1 MNNRRSWEEM
11 RIAGGLLVVFALT
24 CSDFAC
30 AVELAPQKRDMTI
43 NGKEVFIPCI
53 VSESLSDV
61 APQITRVVFS
71 VHSSGFDAGQYFEN
85 AKIAA
90 SKVPG
95 ALNTTLIV
103 APQFLEESVLP
114 PSIPDGLLYWRV
126 SPYRGSSKA
135 SAGSSGTGI
144 QTSAFDVMDNWLNE
158 IAASKSLPNLKDI
171 VLVGHSAGGQ
181 FVQRYAMVGKFLPPA
196 GMNCRFVVSAPSSY
210 AYPSSERYDPRSRTF
225 RLPDAETRALCPDYD
240 NWGYGLKEPYTY
252 FSEASPEEIM
262 KRYGERYVFYLCGAR
277 DNDPNDDTIGKSC
290 GAHWQGSHRLD
301 RMQIFHK
308 FLEFKYG
315 KSIKQRHLAAIVPGV
330 PHHGLGTVTSAAGL
344 KFLFS
349 PLP

>member
-1 MNNRRSWEEM
+1 M
-11 RIAGGLLVVFALT
+11 RFIAGLLVALALT
-24 CSDFAC
+24 CSNYVR
-30 AVELAPQKRDMTI
+30 AVELAPQKRSMTI

-53 VSESLSDV
+53 VSENISEV
-61 APQITRVVFS
+61 APHISRVIFS
-71 VHSSGFDAGQYFEN
+71 IHSSGFDAGQYFEN

-95 ALNTTLIV
+95 ALNTTLII

-135 SAGSSGTGI
+135 SAGSSGTGV
-144 QTSAFDVMDNWLNE
+144 QMSAFDVMDNWLNE
-158 IAASKSLPNLKDI
+158 ISASKSLPNLKDI

-181 FVQRYAMVGKFLPPA
+181 FVQRYAMVGKFLPPD
-196 GMNCRFVVSAPSSY
+196 GINYRFVVSAPSSY

-225 RLPDAETRALCPDYD
+225 HLPNAETLALCPDYD

-252 FSEASPEEIM
+252 FSEVSVDEVV
-262 KRYGERYVFYLCGAR
+262 KRYGERHVFYLCGAR

-290 GAHWQGSHRLD
+290 GAQWQGNNRLE
-301 RMQIFHK
+301 RMQIFYK

-315 KSIKQRHLAAIVPGV
+315 KSVKERHLAAVVPGV
-330 PHHGLGTVTSAAGL
+330 PHHGLGTMTSAAGL
-344 KFLFS
+344 KFLFA
-349 PLP
+349 PLR